1 MRSLSKT
8 HLDAALACLYR
19 SHFLENHQLHAIQAI
34 TILVVTCQDGAFS
47 NLFPM
52 LLSTCVC
59 CLSRPGFLTL
69 TPVDPSSG
77 ICLAQDLGLHRL
89 PSEEAWLASVEGQ
102 SLEARAKSLIAYETR
117 KRVFWALTS
126 QDWFS
131 VRGQLAGHGTTW
143 RSWLTSSGGGDRSR
157 TAGRRLFS
165 PRRSR
170 RLYLPTPTTSASRSR
185 TARGHYA

>member
-1 MRSLSKT
+1 MRTLTKT

-34 TILVVTCQDGAFS
+34 TILVVGCQDVPQS

-52 LLSTCVC
+52 LLSTCVS
-59 CLSRPGFLTL
+59 LSLPLKRTVANTLRPR
-69 TPVDPSSG
+69 SG

-89 PSEEAWLASVEGQ
+89 PSEEAWLASVDGQ
-102 SLEARAKSLIAYETR
+102 SLEVRAKSLIAYETR

-131 VRGQLAGHGTTW
+131 VRTT
-143 RSWLTSSGGGDRSR
+143 
-157 TAGRRLFS
+157 
-165 PRRSR
+165 
-170 RLYLPTPTTSASRSR
+170 LPCRAVVEQVK
-185 TARGHYA
+185 AQD